1 MGINT
6 ADNLSLGSLFVH
18 LFKYFFFIFFFF
30 LFSFMGR
37 MNFPV
42 LLGLLLS
49 AVMVTARG
57 IKVHIASERK
67 NQADAAA
74 AEPEKTEEAIVEAVD
89 AIKNI
94 QADQVADEAAD
105 EPEADKR
112 CVRGC
117 PKILSPVCGSNGK
130 TYDNKC
136 SFGIA
141 ACWAKKKGLLL
152 TSVKGSCKACD
163 PAWKSW
169 NGNRCKDYGKEKWCK
184 TDGDH
189 YGPKWEKKWGTF
201 KLWANTKGKTALVCP
216 QCGCSEDSNQ
226 FDDACETFS
235 EYACANGVAYG
246 CRKNSKL
253 FGGEGSCWSSCTT
266 GSGSVGY
273 QWLREEADGIIINT
287 KYPQCAPPKPADDL
301 QCVGK
306 ADRSQSWVCINDVW
320 GQI

>member
-1 MGINT
+1 
-6 ADNLSLGSLFVH
+6 
-18 LFKYFFFIFFFF
+18 
-30 LFSFMGR
+30 MGR

-136 SFGIA
+136 LFGIA

-216 QCGCSEDSNQ
+216 QCGCGEDSNQ
-226 FDDACETFS
+226 FDGCVRRCPKILSPVCGSNGKTYANKCLFEIAACSAKKKGLLLTS
-235 EYACANGVAYG
+235 V
-246 CRKNSKL
+246 K
-253 FGGEGSCWSSCTT
+253 GSCKVCDPAWKSWNGNRCKDYKKGKWCKTDGDHYGPNWKKT
-266 GSGSVGY
+266 WGTFKR
-273 QWLREEADGIIINT
+273 WADAKGKT
-287 KYPQCAPPKPADDL
+287 ALVCPQCG
-301 QCVGK
+301 C
-306 ADRSQSWVCINDVW
+306 
-320 GQI
+320 GQNSN